1 MWNLNDT
8 HTALIT
14 AAYLLKEEGYDVV
27 GATMQ
32 LLDDEKTLQAIK
44 DAKEVAKTI
53 GIKHYV
59 FDLRKEFK
67 EIVIA
72 NFIDSYKKGL
82 TPNPCVLCNKIFKFG
97 KLIIYLQVTMQI
109 LKTLN

>member
-1 MWNLNDT
+1 MENKKRVVVAMSGGVDSS
-8 HTALIT
+8 T

-82 TPNPCVLCNKIFKFG
+82 TL
-97 KLIIYLQVTMQI
+97 
-109 LKTLN
+109 